1 MSIEAKMEAV
11 IKSRQNNFYDLFD
24 EFKTEDKYYYADPG
38 DPDFDFMPEFDEDGN
53 PNAQT
58 EDDILKEK
66 IYKTRMAKFKALS
79 VTIDSNASIYYTDD
93 ESSEFFGYS
102 YDEII
107 GMANNGT
114 TIPDEILEWAY
125 AMADANATETTE
137 ETEGNDAHA
146 LYLSL
151 KNNPFLNIKTITKIF
166 VNKCDE
172 QTEALEA
179 YLDEIDPI
187 EREMEAAN
195 VEAETNKEQSLNNIK
210 SLVKEWKDLQAK
222 VDNGEELSTNE
233 QERFAELNGLFN
245 EEDAKYQDNVDD
257 TTRNFNKFG
266 ERLNF
271 VSQKA
276 DTTIDFGAET
286 ILISNEL
293 AEFEKTNKNRSVFG
307 GLIAQGFV
315 GLLGANSLAGNKKF
329 SQVAHTIGVNT
340 QNFATDV
347 NTTIKEVQALMQN
360 TADTAGFEI
369 EDQTHTVESLA
380 SSEGVTEP
388 TVATKSKTTTP
399 TPQEGTEPATTETAD
414 TTSTETTDG
423 EGVTETE
430 QEEDQNAENQSEPLT
445 DEEQIAQ
452 GENTLEDVNAKSLS
466 MPKLKQLIQ
475 KEGED
480 SEKKGQD
487 ALKLVEQLK
496 TQSTIVDE
504 KEKQVEEDTTNLQET
519 AEESPTETDTNT
531 PTGETESSEGNGGA
545 MEEAEVTATQ
555 SQEELTAATQDEA
568 LTVESLRQTFD
579 ASTKANKKYT
589 KDVNIANDK
598 MKDNIATGAFT
609 IAGGYMTGVGIY
621 NVVQGTALLS
631 AAGWWNPFI
640 AALAAFMIDKG
651 TIEIALGG
659 TMIAG
664 GTALTVSAAEGLEIN
679 DQTAEKIGISSENIT
694 SASENLD
701 EFERQ
706 QTGEVE
712 GQEGSEN
719 AEGAE
724 EGENAEE
731 PTEDDLRAQDEK
743 TLEQIDL
750 SNLELPE
757 LKSLVHSEGKTS
769 ATLGKENVKMT
780 KELEPQIPAITEE
793 AIELARAKRDQ
804 EAAQAAQAN
813 NSDNTSETEQVSQ
826 DIVENTEQLEQED
839 EEKKNIF
846 QQYREDFQQDK
857 ATNKQHSND
866 IKYTAGEAAKGMG
879 LGLLGTTAGGAR
891 TAFGAT
897 EIATGTI
904 LAMQWW
910 NPMAMMLGLFL
921 IKQGSEDTALG
932 LEMIGS
938 GMALTVSATA
948 TLATSAVAGARVGE
962 SNDQTDESMAKVDT
976 METEVNTAVEEQLA
990 KDEEEAEKA
999 QETEEPEVSIEQGA
1013 ENEAAETNPTEN
1025 PDDAEANAADMEKDS
1040 AQAVKDDEQNAQKD
1054 ESKAKKQKQ
1063 KEKTADKSNKK
1074 YTKEIKIIKKN
1085 ATEAEKEA
1093 EEQGK
1098 EAEIQ
1103 IAEGET
1109 TASEANEDE
1118 VQENATQAETEGAEA
1133 EGLATE
1139 TEELVSETV
1148 DIIEETKANVATAT
1162 TENQTIVTEMNT
1174 LNSGLQQD
1182 ENKIKNLKNKLKQE
1196 EQKSSQPQPA
1206 QQPSGQ
1212 EPQQTQ
1218 APTPVQKA
1226 KVADK
1231 PAEETNE
1238 PSQEENQ
1245 TPAPTQSRAATQ
1257 QEQEKPEGF
1266 DKTEFASDK
1275 NKQPDFVGFV
1285 AQSDSLASG
1294 NVLAP
1299 KTKQKTTSNTPNSI
1313 KQGGGLTAL
1322 KNAANKKKAQNKAKA
1337 TAQKQSA
1344 QESAQQQQLIQKSQR
1359 TTQKPFDINSMS
1371 GGNGNNQTQQIKTSM
1386 QALSAAAFH
1395 KQARL
1400 SAMAVRANNNVMA
1413 NIQKE
1418 AYAQAEAAK
1427 NERLAQEKQERIAK
1441 IKQFAGYVQ
1450 GVGAL
1455 TTTAGMIVSKVGTGT
1470 IAAGTAQVSSGT
1482 ALAAEGTAA
1491 ISAAGGLMSLG
1502 STQITIGGTQIT
1514 IGSTMVGTGTVSV
1527 TTGTAA
1533 EASGITTQSIG
1544 AALQAT
1550 GYAMMSNPF
1559 TAAAGAAMVGSG
1571 IATTASGTAVTGSG
1585 IALMTSGITQVSTGT
1600 AQIGTGTATTA
1611 TGTATVATGTATAA
1625 EGGTALAAGITQ
1637 IALGSAQIGSGTALV
1652 ATGGTIQ
1659 AIGAYTSA
1667 AGAAVSAGADI
1678 ANGNILGGIATIV
1691 GAAASVVGVNTNMS
1705 TLGQAAT
1712 QLGSQGAALAGQLAT
1727 AGAGQENSN
1736 QDNKKQGDKQKQEKI
1751 KNDKKTQNVLAK
1763 NQKRMVQNRFNK

>member
-1 MSIEAKMEAV
+1 MSQKTRVITKVSPSKTDIRYWKERLSMSIEAKMEAV

-53 PNAQT
+53 PNDAQT

-504 KEKQVEEDTTNLQET
+504 KEIQVEEDTTNLQET

-609 IAGGYMTGVGIY
+609 IAGGGYMTGVGIY

-706 QTGEVE
+706 QTGEVK

-719 AEGAE
+719 AED
-724 EGENAEE
+724 GENTEE

-826 DIVENTEQLEQED
+826 DIVENTEQLEQEG

-857 ATNKQHSND
+857 ATNKQNSND

-891 TAFGAT
+891 TAFSAT

-990 KDEEEAEKA
+990 QDEEEAEKA
-999 QETEEPEVSIEQGA
+999 QETEEPENPQDA
-1013 ENEAAETNPTEN
+1013 ENKDEITPE
-1025 PDDAEANAADMEKDS
+1025 DAEDSVDNAEGEEQDAEK
-1040 AQAVKDDEQNAQKD
+1040 ENQKNENSQKKS
-1054 ESKAKKQKQ
+1054 ESKI
-1063 KEKTADKSNKK
+1063 KTNNKK
-1074 YTKEIKIIKKN
+1074 TKTLDKQSKKSEQETKVLDKETEINEKESEKEIKN
-1085 ATEAEKEA
+1085 ASPDNAQSAAEQTTEEL
-1093 EEQGK
+1093 
-1098 EAEIQ
+1098 
-1103 IAEGET
+1103 
-1109 TASEANEDE
+1109 S
-1118 VQENATQAETEGAEA
+1118 EA
-1133 EGLATE
+1133 EGLSDEVTNLAAE
-1139 TEELVSETV
+1139 TEETV
-1148 DIIEETKANVATAT
+1148 DEAISESEAATE
-1162 TENQTIVTEMNT
+1162 ENQTIVDEMNT
-1174 LNSGLQQD
+1174 INTELEQD
-1182 ENKIKNLKNKLKQE
+1182 ENKIKDFESKLKQE

-1212 EPQQTQ
+1212 EPQQAQ
-1218 APTPVQKA
+1218 VPTPVQKP
-1226 KVADK
+1226 KVADE

-1245 TPAPTQSRAATQ
+1245 TPAPTQSRAATKQ

-1299 KTKQKTTSNTPNSI
+1299 KTKQKTTSNAQNTTQES
-1313 KQGGGLTAL
+1313 GGLTAL

-1344 QESAQQQQLIQKSQR
+1344 QEAAQQQQQIQKSQR

-1455 TTTAGMIVSKVGTGT
+1455 TTTAGMIVTKIGTAQV
-1470 IAAGTAQVSSGT
+1470 AAGTAQV
-1482 ALAAEGTAA
+1482 
-1491 ISAAGGLMSLG
+1491 
-1502 STQITIGGTQIT
+1502 
-1514 IGSTMVGTGTVSV
+1514 
-1527 TTGTAA
+1527 TTGTTQVATGKMQVAIGNMQMKSGVSMLTTGAA
-1533 EASGITTQSIG
+1533 QITAGTTQVTAGTAQVTSGTGMISTG
-1544 AALQAT
+1544 TTMIAT
-1550 GYAMMSNPF
+1550 GTPMLSNPF
-1559 TAAAGAAMVGSG
+1559 TAAAGAAM
-1571 IATTASGTAVTGSG
+1571 IASGE
-1585 IALMTSGITQVSTGT
+1585 ALVTSGSALVSTGT
-1600 AQIGTGTATTA
+1600 SMISTGTTQINIGNIRMGMGSSTMAQAGTQITAGTAQITAGGTQITTGGTQIA
-1611 TGTATVATGTATAA
+1611 TGTST
-1625 EGGTALAAGITQ
+1625 I
-1637 IALGSAQIGSGTALV
+1637 

-1763 NQKRMVQNRFNK
+1763 TQKRMVQNRFNK